1 MHRFFIPSE
10 WISQDRVSLTDEP
23 AHQIIHV
30 LRLKPK
36 DHIILLDN
44 SGSEYEV
51 EIDQMSLGLIQGRVI
66 GQGLGTTEPRV
77 KVTLYQALLKA
88 EKFEFVL
95 QKGVELGVSV
105 FVPFVSERCVVRKPG
120 GNKLARWRKIIQEA
134 AEQSGRALLP
144 ALYPVATFRGAC
156 DSAHGASIL
165 LWEEE
170 KSLSLSRILKESP
183 FQASSTFNVFV
194 GPEGGFPPA
203 EVAYA
208 ESRGIV
214 PVSLGHRVLRAETAG
229 LAVVVALLYDRGE
242 FG

>member
-1 MHRFFIPSE
+1 MHRFFVPAE
-10 WISQDRVSLTDEP
+10 WVRPDRVSLTDKP
-23 AHQIIHV
+23 AHQISHV

-36 DHIILLDN
+36 GHIILLDN
-44 SGSEYEV
+44 SGWEYEV
-51 EIDQMSLGLIQGRVI
+51 EIDQMSPGVIQGKVI
-66 GQGLGTTEPRV
+66 GRRLGATEPKV

-95 QKGVELGVSV
+95 QKGVELGVSA
-105 FVPFVSERCVVRKPG
+105 FAPLVSERCVVRKPG
-120 GNKLARWRKIIQEA
+120 ENKFARWQKIIQEA

-144 ALYPVATFRGAC
+144 VLHPVVAFQEAC
-156 DSAHGASIL
+156 ESAQDASIL

-170 KSLSLSRILKESP
+170 RSLSLSRILKRPPFRASP
-183 FQASSTFNVFV
+183 VLNVFI

-214 PVSLGHRVLRAETAG
+214 PVSLGHRILRAETAG
-229 LAVVVALLYDRGE
+229 LAVVVALLYERGE

>member
-1 MHRFFIPSE
+1 MHRFSIPSE
-10 WISQDRVSLTDEP
+10 WIRQDRVSLTDEP

-44 SGSEYEV
+44 SGWEYEV
-51 EIDQMSLGLIQGRVI
+51 EIDQMSPGLIQGRVI
-66 GQGLGTTEPRV
+66 GQGLGATEPSV

-95 QKGVELGVSV
+95 QKGVELGVSA

-120 GNKLARWRKIIQEA
+120 ENKLARWRKIIQEA

-144 ALYPVATFRGAC
+144 ALHPVVAFREAS
-156 DSAHGASIL
+156 DSAHDASIL

-170 KSLSLSRILKESP
+170 KSLSLSWILKGAAFPSFANLQCLHRAGGRLSP
-183 FQASSTFNVFV
+183 ARSS
-194 GPEGGFPPA
+194 
-203 EVAYA
+203 
-208 ESRGIV
+208 
-214 PVSLGHRVLRAETAG
+214 LR
-229 LAVVVALLYDRGE
+229 
-242 FG
+242 

>member
-10 WISQDRVSLTDEP
+10 WIRQSRVSLADEP

-44 SGSEYEV
+44 SGWEYEV
-51 EIDQMSLGLIQGRVI
+51 EIDQMSPGLIQGRVI

-95 QKGVELGVSV
+95 QKGVELGVST

-120 GNKLARWRKIIQEA
+120 ENKLARWRKIIQEA

-144 ALYPVATFRGAC
+144 ALHPVATFREAC

-170 KSLSLSRILKESP
+170 RSLSLSRILKGPS
-183 FQASSTFNVFV
+183 FQASPTFNVFI

-203 EVAYA
+203 EVACA

-214 PVSLGHRVLRAETAG
+214 PVSLGHRILRAETAG
-229 LAVVVALLYDRGE
+229 LAVVVALLYERGE

>member
-1 MHRFFIPSE
+1 MHRFFIPPR
-10 WISQDRVSLTDEP
+10 WIRQGRVSLTDEP
-23 AHQIIHV
+23 AHQISHV

-44 SGSEYEV
+44 SGREYEV
-51 EIDQMSLGLIQGRVI
+51 EIDQMSPGLIQGRVVDQRP
-66 GQGLGTTEPRV
+66 GVTEPRV

-95 QKGVELGVSV
+95 QKGVELGVSA

-120 GNKLARWRKIIQEA
+120 ENKLARWRKIIQEA

-144 ALYPVATFRGAC
+144 ALHPVVAFQEAC
-156 DSAHGASIL
+156 DSTHEASIL

-170 KSLSLSRILKESP
+170 RRLSLSRILKGLP
-183 FQASSTFNVFV
+183 FQASPTCNVFI
-194 GPEGGFPPA
+194 GPEGGFSRA

-214 PVSLGHRVLRAETAG
+214 SVSLGHRILRAETAG
-229 LAVVVALLYDRGE
+229 LAVVVALLYERGE

>member
-10 WISQDRVSLTDEP
+10 WIRQDRVSLTDEP

-44 SGSEYEV
+44 SGWEYEV
-51 EIDQMSLGLIQGRVI
+51 EIDQMSPGLIQGRVI
-66 GQGLGTTEPRV
+66 GQGLGTTEPSV

-95 QKGVELGVSV
+95 QKGVELGVSA

-120 GNKLARWRKIIQEA
+120 ENKLARWRKIIQEA

-144 ALYPVATFRGAC
+144 ALHPVVAFREAS
-156 DSAHGASIL
+156 DSAHDASIL

-170 KSLSLSRILKESP
+170 KSLSLSWILKGPP
-183 FQASSTFNVFV
+183 FQALPTCNVFI
-194 GPEGGFPPA
+194 GPEGGFPPP
-203 EVAYA
+203 EVACA

-214 PVSLGHRVLRAETAG
+214 PVRLGHRILRAETAG
-229 LAVVVALLYDRGE
+229 LAVVVALLYERGE

>member
-1 MHRFFIPSE
+1 MHRFFIPSR
-10 WISQDRVSLTDEP
+10 WIRQGRVSLTDEP
-23 AHQIIHV
+23 AHQIGHV
-30 LRLKPK
+30 LRLKSK

-44 SGSEYEV
+44 SGWEYEV

-66 GQGLGTTEPRV
+66 GQRQGVNEPRV
-77 KVTLYQALLKA
+77 RVTLYQALLKA

-95 QKGVELGVSV
+95 QKGVELGVSA

-120 GNKLARWRKIIQEA
+120 ENKLARWRKIIQEA
-134 AEQSGRALLP
+134 AEQSGRALSPTLH
-144 ALYPVATFRGAC
+144 PVTTFREAC
-156 DSAHGASIL
+156 DSARDASIL

-170 KSLSLSRILKESP
+170 KSRSLSRIFREPP
-183 FQASSTFNVFV
+183 FPASSTCNIFI

-208 ESRGIV
+208 ESRGMV
-214 PVSLGHRVLRAETAG
+214 PVSLGHRILRAETAG
-229 LAVVVALLYDRGE
+229 LAVVVALLYERGE

>member
-10 WISQDRVSLTDEP
+10 WIRQSRVSLTDEP

-44 SGSEYEV
+44 SGWEYEV
-51 EIDQMSLGLIQGRVI
+51 EIDQMSPGLIQGRVI
-66 GQGLGTTEPRV
+66 GQSLGATEPRV

-88 EKFEFVL
+88 EKFEFIL
-95 QKGVELGVSV
+95 QKGVELGVSA

-120 GNKLARWRKIIQEA
+120 ENKLARWRKIIQEA

-144 ALYPVATFRGAC
+144 ALHPVATFREAC

-170 KSLSLSRILKESP
+170 RSLSLSRILKGPP
-183 FQASSTFNVFV
+183 FQASPTFNVFI

-214 PVSLGHRVLRAETAG
+214 PVSLGHRILRAETAG
-229 LAVVVALLYDRGE
+229 LAVVVALLYERGE

>member
-10 WISQDRVSLTDEP
+10 WIKQERVLLTDEP
-23 AHQIIHV
+23 AHQIRHV

-44 SGSEYEV
+44 SGWECEV
-51 EIDQMSLGLIQGRVI
+51 EIDQMGPGLIQGKVI
-66 GQGLGTTEPRV
+66 GKSLGAAEPGV

-95 QKGVELGVSV
+95 QKGVELGVSA

-144 ALYPVATFRGAC
+144 ALYPVVSFQEAC
-156 DSAHGASIL
+156 DSAHDASIL

-170 KSLSLSRILKESP
+170 KGLGLSRILKGAP
-183 FQASSTFNVFV
+183 FRASSTFNVFV

-208 ESRGIV
+208 ESRGIA
-214 PVSLGHRVLRAETAG
+214 PVSLGHRILRAETAG
-229 LAVVVALLYDRGE
+229 LAVVVALLYERGE

>member
-10 WISQDRVSLTDEP
+10 WIRQSRVSLTDEP

-44 SGSEYEV
+44 SGWEYEV
-51 EIDQMSLGLIQGRVI
+51 EIDQMSPGLIQGRVI
-66 GQGLGTTEPRV
+66 GQGLGATEPRV

-88 EKFEFVL
+88 EKFEFIL
-95 QKGVELGVSV
+95 QKGVELGVSA

-120 GNKLARWRKIIQEA
+120 ENKLARWRKIIQEA

-144 ALYPVATFRGAC
+144 ALHPVATFREAS

-170 KSLSLSRILKESP
+170 RSLSLSRILKGPP
-183 FQASSTFNVFV
+183 FQASPTFNVFI

-214 PVSLGHRVLRAETAG
+214 PVSLGHRILRAETAG
-229 LAVVVALLYDRGE
+229 LAVVVALLYERGE

>member
-10 WISQDRVSLTDEP
+10 WIRQDRVSLTDEP

-44 SGSEYEV
+44 SGWEYEV
-51 EIDQMSLGLIQGRVI
+51 EIDQMSPGLIQGRVI
-66 GQGLGTTEPRV
+66 GQGLGATEPSV

-95 QKGVELGVSV
+95 QKGVELGVSA

-120 GNKLARWRKIIQEA
+120 ENKLARWRKIIQEA

-144 ALYPVATFRGAC
+144 ALHPVVAFREAS
-156 DSAHGASIL
+156 DSAHDASIL

-170 KSLSLSRILKESP
+170 KSLSLSWILKGPP
-183 FQASSTFNVFV
+183 FQALPTCNVFI
-194 GPEGGFPPA
+194 GPEGGFPPP
-203 EVAYA
+203 EVACA

-214 PVSLGHRVLRAETAG
+214 PVSLGHRILRAETAG
-229 LAVVVALLYDRGE
+229 LAVVVARLYERGE
-242 FG
+242 LG

>member
-10 WISQDRVSLTDEP
+10 WIKPNRVSLTGEP
-23 AHQIIHV
+23 AHQIQHV

-44 SGSEYEV
+44 SGWEYEV
-51 EIDQMSLGLIQGRVI
+51 EIEQMRPGLIQGRVI
-66 GQGLGTTEPRV
+66 GKGLGTAEPGV

-95 QKGVELGVSV
+95 QKGVELGVSA

-120 GNKLARWRKIIQEA
+120 ENKLARWRKIIQEA

-144 ALYPVATFRGAC
+144 TLHPVVAFQEAC

-165 LWEEE
+165 LWEKER
-170 KSLSLSRILKESP
+170 SLGLSRILRQPPYRASP
-183 FQASSTFNVFV
+183 TCNVFI
-194 GPEGGFPPA
+194 GPEGGFTPA
-203 EVAYA
+203 EVACA
-208 ESRGIV
+208 KSCGIV
-214 PVSLGHRVLRAETAG
+214 PVSLGHRILRAETAG
-229 LAVVVALLYDRGE
+229 LAVVAALLYERGE